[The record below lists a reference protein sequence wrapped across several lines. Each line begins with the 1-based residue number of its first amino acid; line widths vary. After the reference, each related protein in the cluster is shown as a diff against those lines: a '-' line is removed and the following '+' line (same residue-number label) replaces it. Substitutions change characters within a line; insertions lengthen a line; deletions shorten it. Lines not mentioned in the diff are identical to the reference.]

1 MKIITS
7 NDDDFLYERL
17 LELLQQM
24 KLVQGGTSLA
34 ASLRRHNKIKMYMME
49 KQIQKIK
56 HIEETYF
63 CKDGLDQTAI
73 EAYLHRK
80 SLQNNNRIV
89 Y

>member
-1 MKIITS
+1 MKILTS
-7 NDDDFLYERL
+7 SDDDFLYERL
-17 LELLQQM
+17 LELLEQM
-24 KLVQGGTSLA
+24 KLVQGGTALA
-34 ASLRRHNKIKMYMME
+34 SSLRRHNKIKLYMME

-73 EAYLHRK
+73 EAYLHKK
-80 SLQNNNRIV
+80 SLQNNQHLV